1 MPNRMNPIIAID
13 GPAGSGKSTISKLLA
28 EKLHYSYINTG
39 AMYRAVALK
48 VMSSGISL
56 EDTVSITKTAQAVKI
71 EFKNINGKTK
81 IFIDGVESNR
91 LVFRPGIDKVAST
104 VSKIPEVRE
113 AMVALQRKMGE
124 KGGVVL
130 EGRDIGTVVFPD
142 AECKFYLDASIE
154 ERAKRRHNQM
164 KEKGE
169 EKNVESLSREI
180 AKRDHQDSTR
190 KTSPLKKAE
199 DAVYVDTTD
208 MPIEQVMGKITSYIK
223 ERTGR

>member
-1 MPNRMNPIIAID
+1 MPDRKNPIIAID

-56 EDTVSITKTAQAVKI
+56 EDTVSITKTAQAIKI
-71 EFKNINGKTK
+71 EFKNIAGKTK

-91 LVFRPGIDKVAST
+91 LVFQPGIDKVAST

-154 ERAKRRHNQM
+154 ERAKRRYNQL

-169 EKNVESLSREI
+169 EKDVESLSREI

-199 DAVYVDTTD
+199 DAVYIDTTD

-223 ERTGR
+223 GRTGR